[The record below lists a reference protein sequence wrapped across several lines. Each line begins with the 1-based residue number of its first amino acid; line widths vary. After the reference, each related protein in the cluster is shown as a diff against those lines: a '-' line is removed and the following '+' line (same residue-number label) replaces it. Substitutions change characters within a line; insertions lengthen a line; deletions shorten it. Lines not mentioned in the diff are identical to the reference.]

1 MCRGLLKIS
10 MNFYKQFLGQEVEC
24 QAVIIIGPTKDFQCR
39 RQFFQNI
46 FFLFK
51 TSLFFGTNLKLKHL
65 ELKFIKSFY

>member
-10 MNFYKQFLGQEVEC
+10 MKFYKQFLEQEVEC

-39 RQFFQNI
+39 RQFLT
-46 FFLFK
+46 FFFFK